1 MSTST
6 MNIACLSN
14 YKNTLTWIEL
24 LPKDCTL
31 AIRNFLAML
40 DFACVMNHLEIAT
53 NSERKWITA
62 CKEMESCGKEGIYS
76 ASTHSALLPAASRD
90 VAWLPSISHIVDY
103 IATGTSTYHLWGC
116 GLVESIVTS
125 NRLAGNYHN
134 NLDVFQ
140 KISQYIDY
148 HIATIHQI
156 IENIKKSY
164 RSNIAIPVEF
174 ARRIGWSTS
183 DQDTLCWY
191 DNKTSFVRYINED
204 ITVSSYRTNV
214 NVLLDKIICNC
225 GHLRSVRYRANEY
238 KKSLYMIMYE

>member
-1 MSTST
+1 
-6 MNIACLSN
+6 MNIDRPSN
-14 YKNTLTWIEL
+14 YKHTLTWIEL
-24 LPKDCTL
+24 LPKDCTR
-31 AIRNFLAML
+31 AIRIFLAKL

-53 NSERKWITA
+53 NSERKWINA

-76 ASTHSALLPAASRD
+76 SAWLHTALPATAGRD

-103 IATGTSTYHLWGC
+103 IAAGAITCHPWGC
-116 GLVESIVTS
+116 ALVESIVTS

-164 RSNIAIPVEF
+164 RSSIAIPVEF
-174 ARRIGWSTS
+174 ARRIGWSTT

-191 DNKTSFVRYINED
+191 DNKTSFMRYINED
-204 ITVSSYRTNV
+204 ITVSSYRTKV
-214 NVLLDKIICNC
+214 NVLLDKIIYNC
-225 GHLRSVRYRANEY
+225 GHLRSVRYWANEY
-238 KKSLYMIMYE
+238 KKSLYMVTYE